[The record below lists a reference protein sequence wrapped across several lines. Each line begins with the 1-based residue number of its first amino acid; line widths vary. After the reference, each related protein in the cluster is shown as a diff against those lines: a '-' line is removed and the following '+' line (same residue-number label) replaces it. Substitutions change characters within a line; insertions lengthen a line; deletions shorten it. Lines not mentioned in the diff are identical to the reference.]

1 MITPGDTGKMTNRIG
16 CGNAAP
22 SRPERSVWVGLFVV
36 SGIAL
41 STFFACATPF
51 AAIATLAALK
61 LGSRGALAVI
71 GLVWL
76 TNQAIGYGLLGYPWT
91 WDSAAWGLAIGLSA
105 AVAVLAASGLS
116 TTRPAPLV
124 MSLPFVAA
132 FAAFELGL
140 YGAGLVLP
148 GSDAAFGA
156 AVIGHIFTINAFAFC
171 GLALIHHIAMML
183 WPLVRNDASMQTV

>member
-1 MITPGDTGKMTNRIG
+1 MTNRVG
-16 CGNAAP
+16 YSNAA
-22 SRPERSVWVGLFVV
+22 SARPERWVWVGLFGV

-61 LGSRGALAVI
+61 LTRRGALAVI

-105 AVAVLAASGLS
+105 ALALLAASGLA
-116 TTRPAPLV
+116 TTRPASLA

-140 YGAGLVLP
+140 YGAGLILP
-148 GSDAAFGA
+148 GSESAFSA
-156 AVIGHIFTINAFAFC
+156 AVIAHVFAINAVAFC
-171 GLALIHHIAMML
+171 GLAIVHHMAMML
-183 WPLVRNDASMQTV
+183 WPLARNDAPLQTA